1 MPGGTV
7 DPALLPLSNRQSCV
21 LASSI
26 PDLQLGKDLGIPG
39 LSSLQLKLARAPY
52 AARSVEYTERAIT
65 LWQLEG
71 RAPIPVEVQM
81 EITQAPSLF
90 ALPVMQKRPW
100 ETPFQIRMSWR
111 CSIPLRF
118 PASVT
123 PCALDEAAMSSPE
136 DWTPSLEGAP
146 TGLSLVGSSAKERE
160 ILLTAAPDKT
170 TFEYV
175 AMFTFPKLAFGA
187 PSQMRPRWMAFVGR
201 LFTPDSYLVA
211 ILKVPTV
218 VMSRNADQQSKAQ
231 SLLWGKVMPLSSTSL
246 DYTPFIDHVK
256 GRFTHLGILRQLTPA
271 DFEFLAA
278 KAGFVKVDGS
288 IRRKPSSSEFSTF
301 NIWLDGHLQT
311 IHHCRAHFERLDPL
325 ILAGF
330 ACTREAAR
338 KAIWDQP
345 PGAFLL
351 RFGSKGG
358 QLVMT
363 LKSFSGSVDHVLL
376 NHFRLQA
383 EGLEN
388 TVQAYPEAR
397 LLLDTS
403 TGYLHNLN
411 HALQWH
417 YINQDGGDVPGPKR
431 RKDYCSSPTEC
442 SSRNQGPCEGSGS
455 FPSLAGFPLGPG
467 LPHGPVDMLLA
478 PPGPGEGPSAPPSL
492 VRGPGADAHTL
503 YNPLI
508 DGSFLLPS
516 GMLPHPG
523 SADFLHLSGGQDGP
537 GAWN

>member
-1 MPGGTV
+1 
-7 DPALLPLSNRQSCV
+7 
-21 LASSI
+21 
-26 PDLQLGKDLGIPG
+26 
-39 LSSLQLKLARAPY
+39 
-52 AARSVEYTERAIT
+52 
-65 LWQLEG
+65 
-71 RAPIPVEVQM
+71 
-81 EITQAPSLF
+81 
-90 ALPVMQKRPW
+90 
-100 ETPFQIRMSWR
+100 
-111 CSIPLRF
+111 
-118 PASVT
+118 
-123 PCALDEAAMSSPE
+123 
-136 DWTPSLEGAP
+136 
-146 TGLSLVGSSAKERE
+146 
-160 ILLTAAPDKT
+160 
-170 TFEYV
+170 
-175 AMFTFPKLAFGA
+175 
-187 PSQMRPRWMAFVGR
+187 
-201 LFTPDSYLVA
+201 
-211 ILKVPTV
+211 
-218 VMSRNADQQSKAQ
+218 MSRNADQQSKAQ